1 MDARAVDEAMA
12 TLGGRAMEESGLSG
26 SANVEELEGGI
37 LVISLGE
44 EPDLGDVNQRPKLAD
59 CNHLAALAHRKQV
72 LHVPKKVKYFDGD
85 TYGGAMEDQER
96 WHLRFAGV

>member
-37 LVISLGE
+37 LAISLGE

-59 CNHLAALAHRKQV
+59 WNYLVARV
-72 LHVPKKVKYFDGD
+72 IRTEGTVS
-85 TYGGAMEDQER
+85 
-96 WHLRFAGV
+96 